1 MLRGGDKASRA
12 PPPSPWLRSL
22 PQSLSLSVFPTRG
35 GNPSLRRRP
44 PLTPF
49 SSAPFKSLQQEASP
63 RSPLRPHQTEL
74 AGTPSPRRN
83 RRLFAATPTGPHR
96 RCRRRRAFPDLIE
109 HPSRFVVSW
118 RSFSTFS
125 RLSPCPVTS
134 TRSRLVCRRCSVP
147 RRRAIAVCELAGD
160 H

>member
-1 MLRGGDKASRA
+1 MARGLFEKCLGRLLLLCSGARPWPTSSSSVPARPPRDPEMLRGGDKASRA

-22 PQSLSLSVFPTRG
+22 PQSLSLSVFPTRD

-96 RCRRRRAFPDLIE
+96 RCRRRAPLL
-109 HPSRFVVSW
+109 PS
-118 RSFSTFS
+118 
-125 RLSPCPVTS
+125 SPPVTHNQ
-134 TRSRLVCRRCSVP
+134 RRH
-147 RRRAIAVCELAGD
+147 R
-160 H
+160 